1 MCERY
6 VYMHMKENTMF
17 GHQADIREQIEEMLY
32 LRLGFYPSLQESTD
46 DNEFEVYLHSDSYED
61 LEEEQIEQLESLGI
75 TEDQTQ
81 TTESIKKLLNIEFE
95 LGQAFR

>member
-6 VYMHMKENTMF
+6 VYMHMKENKMF
-17 GHQADIREQIEEMLY
+17 GHQADIREQIEKMLY

-95 LGQAFR
+95 LSQAFR